1 MNDLLLRKYVA
12 GTCTP
17 EELVQ
22 VLRYVATPAG
32 QDALKQLLDAE
43 AKQTDHLPALDRS
56 VSERIYRRLQL
67 RVQRQSRWSVR
78 KIAASVSLLLLGVS
92 LWYAWL
98 AQSTSTYVTRYGETQ
113 TILLPDS
120 STVLL
125 NANSRLTLST
135 DWTDTREVWLE
146 GEAFFRVRK
155 IKRSIS
161 SASATPVKFIVRTD
175 RLNVEVLG
183 TEFNVRQRPETTAVL
198 LKSGRVRLNLR
209 NQPDTLNMLPGELV
223 TLRSQSRRLDKETV
237 NPEAYTSWT
246 ERRLDFD
253 GTTLRE
259 IARII
264 EETYGHKVVIRDE
277 SLANKRFQ
285 GSVPADDL
293 DILLEGLSET
303 FDIRI
308 TRQNQQILMQP

>member
-1 MNDLLLRKYVA
+1 MHQSLLKKYVA
-12 GTCTP
+12 GSCTP
-17 EELVQ
+17 EELAQ
-22 VLRYVATPAG
+22 VLQYVATPAG
-32 QDALKQLLDAE
+32 RDALKQLLDAE
-43 AKQTDHLPALDRS
+43 VKQTDHLPALDRS
-56 VSERIYRRLQL
+56 ISERIYRRLQF
-67 RVQRQSRWSVR
+67 RMQRRSRWSVR
-78 KIAASVSLLLLGVS
+78 KIAASVALLLLGVS

-98 AQSTSTYVTRYGETQ
+98 AQNTSTYVTRYGETQ

-155 IKRSIS
+155 IKRITSP
-161 SASATPVKFIVRTD
+161 ASAEHVKFIVRTD

-183 TEFNVRQRPETTAVL
+183 TEFNVRQRSEKTAVL
-198 LKSGRVRLNLR
+198 LKSGRVRLNLH

-223 TLRSQSRRLDKETV
+223 TLRAQSRRLDKETV

-264 EETYGHKVVIRDE
+264 EETYGYEVIIRAE

-308 TRQNQQILMQP
+308 SRQNQQIIMQP

>member
-1 MNDLLLRKYVA
+1 M
-12 GTCTP
+12 
-17 EELVQ
+17 
-22 VLRYVATPAG
+22 LRYVATPEG
-32 QDALKQLLDAE
+32 QAALEQLLDAQE
-43 AKQTDHLPALDRS
+43 KKAVVYPALEQS
-56 VSERIYRRLQL
+56 ASERIYHRLRFRMRR
-67 RVQRQSRWSVR
+67 SRAWAVG
-78 KIAASVSLLLLGVS
+78 KVAASVLLLLLGGSFLYVWLTES
-92 LWYAWL
+92 ATTYA
-98 AQSTSTYVTRYGETQ
+98 TDYGETK
-113 TILLPDS
+113 TVVLPDS
-120 STVLL
+120 STVIL
-125 NANSRLTLST
+125 NANSRLTLSA

-209 NQPDTLNMLPGELV
+209 NQPDTLNMSPGELV

-308 TRQNQQILMQP
+308 TLQNQQILMQP